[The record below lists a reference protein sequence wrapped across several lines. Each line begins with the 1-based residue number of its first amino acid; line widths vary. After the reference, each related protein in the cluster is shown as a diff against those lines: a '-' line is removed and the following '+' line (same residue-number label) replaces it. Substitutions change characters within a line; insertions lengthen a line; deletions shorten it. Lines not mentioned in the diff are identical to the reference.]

1 MMYYVYSP
9 PRARALKS
17 LKPTVR
23 THEAHDIMSS
33 FKIFQEKYEFSTDPL
48 PCQAQKHRTSTESSR
63 VINWASGSLFEVLS
77 IDLSRALGNLPF
89 SSFFLFLVDISGK
102 RMSEMKCVNVKIDAV
117 MFCWFIGVTPA
128 YTSLIHFDSVFT
140 FFTCCKGTTV
150 RHDVVESLWKRW
162 IANSPLRPLSPMF
175 LVVPC
180 GPLWSLQASLALRTF
195 CTKSRVQTSSPNS
208 TSACR
213 TS

>member
-1 MMYYVYSP
+1 
-9 PRARALKS
+9 
-17 LKPTVR
+17 
-23 THEAHDIMSS
+23 MSS
-33 FKIFQEKYEFSTDPL
+33 FKIVHEKYEFSTDPL
-48 PCQAQKHRTSTESSR
+48 PCQDQKHRTSTESSR
-63 VINWASGSLFEVLS
+63 VINWASGSFFEVLS

-102 RMSEMKCVNVKIDAV
+102 RMSEMKCVNVNLNRCCYVLLIHWCD
-117 MFCWFIGVTPA
+117 
-128 YTSLIHFDSVFT
+128 TSLIHFDSA
-140 FFTCCKGTTV
+140 FTCCNMLQ
-150 RHDVVESLWKRW
+150 RYDMLWKVSESVGSRTPHSLPCSSW
-162 IANSPLRPLSPMF
+162 S

-180 GPLWSLQASLALRTF
+180 GPYLWSLQASLALRTF